1 MVIREFFSA
10 VLARETYTPRRNPEI
25 LFGLLWGAPIAIL
38 ALLFHVIA
46 AAPPLGLSTGAWN
59 VVFVVALLHPLFFAV
74 VFGALGTLRQRRTS
88 RMRDLLD
95 RLRQEIDQLER
106 RNTDIRELDRRK
118 DEFLGNVTHELKTP
132 LVTIRGYSD
141 MLRSGRLGDLNSR
154 QTRAVEVMRK
164 SARRLQE
171 QIDRLLAFNSNRGY
185 LGELKWERLPL
196 SRILNDV
203 EEQHDAVA
211 ESKGVTL
218 EIGRPESNPV
228 LWGDRERLTEVL
240 DNLLSNAI
248 KFSDEGGRV
257 HLRFEAK
264 SAGVLHGVIED
275 DGCGI
280 PENALESIFERFR
293 QAHAGVRERYG
304 GSGLGLAIVRS
315 NLDAHG
321 CSIRVESEEGR
332 GARFLFTLPLA
343 DGEGP
348 EE

>member
-1 MVIREFFSA
+1 MDCSGV
-10 VLARETYTPRRNPEI
+10 P
-25 LFGLLWGAPIAIL
+25 PIAIL
-38 ALLFHVIA
+38 ALLFHLVT
-46 AAPPLGLSTGAWN
+46 AAPPFGLSVGVWN
-59 VVFVVALLHPLFFAV
+59 ILFVAALLHPLFFAV

-95 RLRQEIDQLER
+95 RLRQEVEQLER
-106 RNTDIRELDRRK
+106 RNADIRELDRRK

-141 MLRSGRLGDLNSR
+141 MLRSERLGELNSR
-154 QTRAVEVMRK
+154 QARAVEVMRK

-196 SRILNDV
+196 SRLLNDV
-203 EEQHDAVA
+203 EEQHEAVA
-211 ESKGVTL
+211 ESKGVRL
-218 EIGRPESNPV
+218 QIERPETSPV

-248 KFSDEGGRV
+248 KFSEEGGRV
-257 HLRFEAK
+257 HLRFEAR
-264 SAGVLHGVIED
+264 SAGVLHAVIED
-275 DGCGI
+275 EGCGI
-280 PENALESIFERFR
+280 PEHALESIFERFS
-293 QAHAGVRERYG
+293 QAHAGVREQYG

-321 CSIRVESEEGR
+321 CSIRVESEEGH

-343 DGEGP
+343 DGQGA